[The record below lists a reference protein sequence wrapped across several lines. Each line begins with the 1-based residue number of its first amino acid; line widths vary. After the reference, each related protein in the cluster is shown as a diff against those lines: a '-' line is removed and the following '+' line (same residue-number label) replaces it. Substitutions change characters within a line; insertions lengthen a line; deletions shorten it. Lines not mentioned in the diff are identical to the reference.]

1 MLIGIDDYWVVFV
14 FVVDLLRG
22 PSFGVLV
29 FRYRYNNVKL
39 YRDML
44 FEAEL
49 SFATFTTTV
58 YSVPST
64 VSRRT
69 K

>member
-29 FRYRYNNVKL
+29 FRYRY
-39 YRDML
+39 
-44 FEAEL
+44 
-49 SFATFTTTV
+49 
-58 YSVPST
+58 ST
-64 VSRRT
+64 IMSSCT
-69 K
+69 S